1 MYIIRFD
8 TLKLEL
14 QYLELLLRLIMQL
27 VILFQK
33 WEKLFWMNE
42 WNMKLWVELNGCISL
57 C

>member
-33 WEKLFWMNE
+33 
-42 WNMKLWVELNGCISL
+42 
-57 C
+57 